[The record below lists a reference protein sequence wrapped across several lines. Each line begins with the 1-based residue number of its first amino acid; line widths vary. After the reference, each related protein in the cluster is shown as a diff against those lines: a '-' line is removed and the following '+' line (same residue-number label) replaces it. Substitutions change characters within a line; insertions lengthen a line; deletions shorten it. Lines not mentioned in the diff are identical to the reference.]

1 MPQRN
6 RTPRGPQPDAASAAA
21 NALLRQSRTAYGN
34 LIESITPWLVEV
46 GNWIFAGLIA
56 FILVVLAALLTVGP
70 VDRAIRI
77 STAAFALALPLEL
90 AGLCLLRLAQ
100 DTQRIGLENEWAR
113 AIQGAGFPVGELAAP
128 TAQVSRQKRRTRV
141 ILFYSLGILVLSI
154 LLTLT
159 GLVAA
164 LWHMA
169 WWIAVVFLAMAVIS
183 LGIVIAALVTS
194 GPRTTPAEQKQYQR
208 YWDELVKQAREHAG
222 EDAGGNSPKPLE

>member
-6 RTPRGPQPDAASAAA
+6 PAPRSPQPDAASAAA
-21 NALLRQSRTAYGN
+21 NALLRQSRTAYGS

-56 FILVVLAALLTVGP
+56 FILVVLGSLLTVGP

-113 AIQGAGFPVGELAAP
+113 AIQGAGFPVGELSAP
-128 TAQVSRQKRRTRV
+128 ATLASRQKRRTRV
-141 ILFYSLGILVLSI
+141 ILLYSLGILVLSV

-169 WWIAVVFLAMAVIS
+169 WWIAVIFLAMAVIS

-194 GPRTTPAEQKQYQR
+194 GPRTSPAEQEQYQR
-208 YWDELVKQAREHAG
+208 YWDELVRQAKEHPQQN
-222 EDAGGNSPKPLE
+222 EGGGS

>member
-6 RTPRGPQPDAASAAA
+6 PAPRSPQPDAASAAA
-21 NALLRQSRTAYGN
+21 NALLRQSRTAYGS

-56 FILVVLAALLTVGP
+56 FILVVLGSLLTVGP

-113 AIQGAGFPVGELAAP
+113 AIQGAGFPVGELSAP
-128 TAQVSRQKRRTRV
+128 ATLASRQKRRTRV
-141 ILFYSLGILVLSI
+141 ILLYSLGILVLSV

-169 WWIAVVFLAMAVIS
+169 WWIAVIFLAMAVIS

-194 GPRTTPAEQKQYQR
+194 GPRTTPAEQEQYQR
-208 YWDELVKQAREHAG
+208 YWDELVRQAKEHPQQN
-222 EDAGGNSPKPLE
+222 EGGGS

>member
-6 RTPRGPQPDAASAAA
+6 PAPRSPQPDAASAAA
-21 NALLRQSRTAYGN
+21 NALLRQSRTAYGS

-56 FILVVLAALLTVGP
+56 FILVVLGSLLTVGP

-113 AIQGAGFPVGELAAP
+113 AIQGAGFPVGELSAP
-128 TAQVSRQKRRTRV
+128 ATLASRQKRRTRV
-141 ILFYSLGILVLSI
+141 ILLYSLGILVLSV

-169 WWIAVVFLAMAVIS
+169 WWIAVIFIAMSVIS

-194 GPRTTPAEQKQYQR
+194 GPRTSPAEQEQYQR
-208 YWDELVKQAREHAG
+208 YWDELVRQAKEHPQQN
-222 EDAGGNSPKPLE
+222 EGGGS